1 MEFSDLPEITKKIRD
16 NMGQLTP
23 APCLLVV
30 APQVVAGGGQQ
41 GSTVALK
48 QSIG

>member
-1 MEFSDLPEITKKIRD
+1 MEFSDLPEITKNEGHGTVD
-16 NMGQLTP
+16 

-48 QSIG
+48 QSLG